1 MDLFGPIFGRHHDL
15 IMVRESNIN
24 NRMRDLQIGHENQ
37 YTMYADKGYVD
48 LTHLVAA
55 YHGAHL
61 TQPQIQING
70 VLSLVRVTVEWCF
83 GKIAEYQKYLDF
95 PRAQQMQLQP
105 VGKYYRLGALSMN
118 AHTCLYGSQTSIH
131 FGLKA
136 PSLGEHFDC
145 AQNIPV

>member
-1 MDLFGPIFGRHHDL
+1 MDLFGPISGRHHDL

-83 GKIAEYQKYLDF
+83 GKIAECQKYLDF
-95 PRAQQMQLQP
+95 PRAQQNAVAASRQI
-105 VGKYYRLGALSMN
+105 LSLRCTINECSYM
-118 AHTCLYGSQTSIH
+118 S
-131 FGLKA
+131 
-136 PSLGEHFDC
+136 
-145 AQNIPV
+145 VW